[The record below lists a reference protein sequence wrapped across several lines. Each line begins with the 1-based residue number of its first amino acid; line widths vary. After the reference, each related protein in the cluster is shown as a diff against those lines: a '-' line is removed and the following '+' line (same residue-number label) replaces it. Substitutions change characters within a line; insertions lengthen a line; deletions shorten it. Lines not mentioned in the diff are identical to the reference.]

1 MMTMMGQ
8 RKTQIGKLSSSL
20 LLSMVHATRRRR
32 FSNVIC
38 TSIHPN
44 PRPPFR
50 IVVHLQ
56 TCSVSVFHNM
66 SPATDEPNGEAM
78 IEATI
83 LSLDEWKVPIH
94 DDVATVLAESG
105 DEIDAVLANM
115 KRPPGE
121 TTCRIVGGVVPMDP
135 DPGSSAT
142 NRLEEAMA
150 TIRRTLQ
157 PWLVARTIMDNEVTI
172 ALHPVL
178 QDVVTIRIDPDP
190 TVRRTKTSLVSSHL
204 RRPADDSSQSG
215 WPIDYKVIIVD
226 RLTGEAIL
234 RGSHVYVRGV
244 QAASSTVHVNE
255 RVAVYA
261 AVVINEDHCPILLRG
276 LQVSQYTGTCIFCG
290 IGTAKKS
297 RGDMFTHQ
305 SGLAVEMID
314 SVGSALLPPKS
325 ALMEIENNE
334 SSNYHHDHNKNAT
347 TIMLQNLPSCLV
359 ATALASTVTPGQV
372 VLDMCACPGGKTS
385 HLASFLLDKKGCH
398 IVACDRSR
406 KKIQAAQDLFRRHG
420 LADMITCL
428 ALDSR
433 KAVLQPTQD
442 GDVAQDDFFAS
453 MSLSQVRYNI
463 ELATVPSVFSHNA
476 RRHCHL
482 SPRSCSVVRA

>member
-1 MMTMMGQ
+1 LT
-8 RKTQIGKLSSSL
+8 KHL
-20 LLSMVHATRRRR
+20 LAMDT
-32 FSNVIC
+32 
-38 TSIHPN
+38 
-44 PRPPFR
+44 
-50 IVVHLQ
+50 
-56 TCSVSVFHNM
+56 
-66 SPATDEPNGEAM
+66 PNGPTT

-83 LSLDEWKVPIH
+83 LSLDEWQVPIH
-94 DDVATVLAESG
+94 DDVATVLTESG
-105 DEIDAVLANM
+105 DDLYAVLVNM

-121 TTCRIVGGVVPMDP
+121 TTCRIVGRGGVPIQDP
-135 DPGSSAT
+135 DPGSSTT
-142 NRLEEAMA
+142 NRLEEALA
-150 TIRRTLQ
+150 TIRQTLQ
-157 PWLVARTIMDNEVTI
+157 PWLAARTIMDQEVKI

-178 QDVVTIRIDPDP
+178 QDVVTIRIDLDP
-190 TVRRTKTSLVSSHL
+190 RVDRTKTSLVSSRL

-215 WPIDYKVIIVD
+215 WPIDYKIIIVD

-261 AVVINEDHCPILLRG
+261 AVVNKDHCPILLRG

-290 IGTAKKS
+290 VGIAKKS
-297 RGDMFTHQ
+297 RGDMFTHP
-305 SGLAVEMID
+305 SGLAVKMID

-334 SSNYHHDHNKNAT
+334 SSSNHHDHNKNNAT

-359 ATALASTVTPGQV
+359 ATALASTVAPGQV

-385 HLASFLLDKKGCH
+385 HLASLLRDQKGCH
-398 IVACDRSR
+398 IIACDRSR

-420 LADMITCL
+420 LADMITCV

-442 GDVAQDDFFAS
+442 GDVSQNDFSAS

-463 ELATVPSVFSHNA
+463 DLAAVSPSFLTTPDGTF
-476 RRHCHL
+476 HL
-482 SPRSCSVVRA
+482 SPRSCSVVRL